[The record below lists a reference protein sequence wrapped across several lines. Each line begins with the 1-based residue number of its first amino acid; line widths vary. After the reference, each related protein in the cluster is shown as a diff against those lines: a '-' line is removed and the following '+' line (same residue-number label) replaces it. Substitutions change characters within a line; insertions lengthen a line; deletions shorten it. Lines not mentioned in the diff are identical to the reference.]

1 MEKKLLGCLILC
13 VFILNGCAVGNV
25 YNFSD
30 TRADLQV
37 SPAKGKS
44 AAVAAHDQRVA
55 ILSGECVP
63 AYVGLQRAG
72 FGNPWRVNT
81 ESGLPLADD
90 LTKAVSETLLAK
102 GYRALPVYI
111 KYSDDR
117 TKIMELM
124 KANKA
129 ERNLLFVIKKWE
141 SDTYTNIG
149 LNYEIE
155 LNVFDEN
162 MIKLVSASI
171 AEVKTIPGSA
181 WDPPRAARREVP
193 LAFKQVLE
201 NLLNDPKIQL
211 AIQ

>member
-1 MEKKLLGCLILC
+1 MEKKLLGCLILF

-25 YNFSD
+25 YNFTD
-30 TRADLQV
+30 TRADLKI

-44 AAVAAHDQRVA
+44 AAVATHDQRAAV
-55 ILSGECVP
+55 LSGECVP

-81 ESGLPLADD
+81 ESGLPFADD
-90 LTKAVSETLLAK
+90 LTNAVSESLSAR
-102 GYRALPVYI
+102 GYRSLPVYI

-117 TKIMELM
+117 TKILELM
-124 KANKA
+124 KASKA

-162 MIKLVSASI
+162 MTKLASTSI

-211 AIQ
+211 ALQ